1 MRERFLGIMDQVRE
15 FSLEFTEQTLGFSL
29 VSPVCV
35 DAVQRPELCVG
46 VLPGDSISKIN
57 GVPVSSVSFN
67 AIVNR
72 LKFLPRPMVVHFV
85 RVLSDKVEGPSA
97 EGSNGEKQDPTED
110 MPANCRLSLRRLNLG
125 MGRFVGE
132 MDCNLGMGRLIG
144 EMDCKFVRTG

>member
-1 MRERFLGIMDQVRE
+1 MDQVRE

-85 RVLSDKVEGPSA
+85 RIEDKVRALRPKA
-97 EGSNGEKQDPTED
+97 LTGEKQDPTED
-110 MPANCRLSLRRLNLG
+110 MPRKLPA
-125 MGRFVGE
+125 FVEG
-132 MDCNLGMGRLIG
+132 DSI
-144 EMDCKFVRTG
+144 